1 MNADLSLKLFDLTY
15 EFIKDKAKAQEFI
28 SKLEQ
33 TIDSKFHEKENG
45 LASKQDIHALKE
57 DMTKLELKI
66 AEAKTD
72 MIKWYVV
79 LFVLLALMIIGLY
92 FK

>member
-1 MNADLSLKLFDLTY
+1 MTY
-15 EFIKDKAKAQEFI
+15 EFIKDKAKAQEFV

-33 TIDSKFHEKENG
+33 TIDNKFQEKESG

-57 DMTKLELKI
+57 DMIKLELKI

-72 MIKWYVV
+72 MIKWYVA
-79 LFVLLALMIIGLY
+79 LFVLLAIMIIGLY

>member
-15 EFIKDKAKAQEFI
+15 EFIKDKERAQEFV

-33 TIDSKFHEKENG
+33 TIDNKFTEKEKI
-45 LASKQDIHALKE
+45 LATKE
-57 DMTKLELKI
+57 DISRLELKI
-66 AEAKTD
+66 AEVKTE
-72 MIKWYVV
+72 MIKWYVA
-79 LFVLLALMIIGLY
+79 LFITLAIMIIGLY

>member
-15 EFIKDKAKAQEFI
+15 EFIKDKEKAQEFV

-33 TIDSKFHEKENG
+33 TIDNRFTEKEKI
-45 LASKQDIHALKE
+45 LATKE
-57 DMTKLELKI
+57 DISRLELKI
-66 AEAKTD
+66 AEVKTE
-72 MIKWYVV
+72 MIKWYVA
-79 LFVLLALMIIGLY
+79 LFITLAIMIIGLY

>member
-1 MNADLSLKLFDLTY
+1 MRIYFAGVS
-15 EFIKDKAKAQEFI
+15 E
-28 SKLEQ
+28 LEK
-33 TIDSKFHEKENG
+33 TIDNKFQEKENG

-66 AEAKTD
+66 VEAKTD
-72 MIKWYVV
+72 MIKWYVA